1 MCPQNNHPAKIDPIE
16 LKPFK
21 KAALMAKRKF
31 VVVNQVVPDLKSGLD
46 TMIVF
51 QRGEPFDMIQMVS
64 LTIFNLFNEEN
75 ASMESMEYGI

>member
-1 MCPQNNHPAKIDPIE
+1 
-16 LKPFK
+16 
-21 KAALMAKRKF
+21 MAKRKC

-51 QRGEPFDMIQMVS
+51 QRGKPFDMIQMVS